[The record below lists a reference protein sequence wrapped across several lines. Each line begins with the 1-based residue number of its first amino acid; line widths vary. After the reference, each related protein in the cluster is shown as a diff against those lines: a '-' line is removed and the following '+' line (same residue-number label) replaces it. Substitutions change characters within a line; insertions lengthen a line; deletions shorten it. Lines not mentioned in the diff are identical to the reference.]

1 MAYLEI
7 EHLKKKF
14 EDQIVIDDLSLS
26 LEQGKTLCLIGDSG
40 SGKTTF
46 LRILNF
52 LESKDNGIIKLDN
65 KTIQDDSKLSSKEIS
80 VRRENFGLVF
90 QSFNLFPQYTVLENI
105 ILPVKVKLKKEA
117 KKEAR
122 NFKLLERKKE
132 EKRFYQESLLASK
145 ENVARLLEEVN
156 LSEKKDSYPN
166 KLSGGEAQRAAIIR
180 ALALKPKVMCF
191 DEPTSALDPR
201 LKNEV
206 ANAILSLKKKG
217 TTMIVVTHEME
228 LAKRVSDDVAFIEKG
243 VIVEKGSKE
252 ILFNPHTQALKDFL
266 SLERINEDG
275 EGKKSVASE

>member
-52 LESKDNGIIKLDN
+52 LESKDNGIIKLNN

-105 ILPVKVKLKKEA
+105 LLPVKVKLKKEA

>member
-14 EDQIVIDDLSLS
+14 ENQIVIDDLSLS

-105 ILPVKVKLKKEA
+105 LLPVKVKLKKEA

>member
-26 LEQGKTLCLIGDSG
+26 LEQEKTLCLIGDSG

-52 LESKDNGIIKLDN
+52 LESKDNGIIKLNN

-105 ILPVKVKLKKEA
+105 LLPVKVKLKKEA

-132 EKRFYQESLLASK
+132 EKRFYQEPLLASK

>member
-26 LEQGKTLCLIGDSG
+26 LEQEKTLCLIGDSG

-52 LESKDNGIIKLDN
+52 LESKDNGIIKLNN

-105 ILPVKVKLKKEA
+105 LLPVKVKLKKEA

>member
-26 LEQGKTLCLIGDSG
+26 LEQEKTLCLIGDSG

>member
-52 LESKDNGIIKLDN
+52 LESKDNGIIKPNN

-105 ILPVKVKLKKEA
+105 LLPVKVKLKKEA

>member
-1 MAYLEI
+1 
-7 EHLKKKF
+7 
-14 EDQIVIDDLSLS
+14 
-26 LEQGKTLCLIGDSG
+26 
-40 SGKTTF
+40 
-46 LRILNF
+46 
-52 LESKDNGIIKLDN
+52 
-65 KTIQDDSKLSSKEIS
+65 
-80 VRRENFGLVF
+80 
-90 QSFNLFPQYTVLENI
+90 
-105 ILPVKVKLKKEA
+105 
-117 KKEAR
+117 
-122 NFKLLERKKE
+122 
-132 EKRFYQESLLASK
+132 
-145 ENVARLLEEVN
+145 
-156 LSEKKDSYPN
+156 
-166 KLSGGEAQRAAIIR
+166 
-180 ALALKPKVMCF
+180 MCF

>member
-52 LESKDNGIIKLDN
+52 LESKDNGIIKLNN

-105 ILPVKVKLKKEA
+105 LLPVKVKLKKEA

-191 DEPTSALDPR
+191 DESTSALDSR

>member
-46 LRILNF
+46 LRIINF
-52 LESKDNGIIKLDN
+52 LELKDNGIIKLNN

-105 ILPVKVKLKKEA
+105 LLPVKVKLKKEA

-132 EKRFYQESLLASK
+132 EKRFYQEPLLASK

>member
-7 EHLKKKF
+7 EHFKKKF

-52 LESKDNGIIKLDN
+52 LESKDNGIIKLNN

-105 ILPVKVKLKKEA
+105 LLPVKVKLKKEA

>member
-52 LESKDNGIIKLDN
+52 LESKDNGIIKLNN

-105 ILPVKVKLKKEA
+105 LLPVKVKLKKEA

-132 EKRFYQESLLASK
+132 EKRFYQEPLLASK

-228 LAKRVSDDVAFIEKG
+228 LAKRVSDDVAFIKKG

>member
-52 LESKDNGIIKLDN
+52 LESKDNGIIKLNN

-105 ILPVKVKLKKEA
+105 LLPVKVKLKKEA

-132 EKRFYQESLLASK
+132 EKRFYQEPLLASK

>member
-105 ILPVKVKLKKEA
+105 LLPVKVKLKKEA

>member
-52 LESKDNGIIKLDN
+52 LESKDNGIIKLNN

-105 ILPVKVKLKKEA
+105 LLPVKVKLKKEA

-156 LSEKKDSYPN
+156 LSEKKDSYPY

>member
-52 LESKDNGIIKLDN
+52 LESKDNGIIKLNN